1 MDNRLAPL
9 LTRGESLSRAEYRVL
24 AHLTEH
30 PLLVGNITVR
40 ALAQATYVSTATIIR
55 LCQKLGFSGFSEFIW
70 HCKQLLADT
79 PHLAEQHHDG
89 VAELPA
95 LFQQFMVNY
104 QHTFQWV
111 TEEKRR
117 QFASLLRE
125 RESFFLYGAGF
136 SYLFAEYLTKKL
148 QVLGKTAFIS
158 GPGDSRNIF
167 LSNAARY
174 QVFIAVSRSGET
186 EQVLDKARIART
198 VGMTVVA
205 FTRASAN
212 SLAALANVHFALY
225 DEAVHFAAEA
235 AGITSFESNLVLLM
249 DLLLLEATQAG

>member
-1 MDNRLAPL
+1 MDNRLATL
-9 LTRGESLSRAEYRVL
+9 LTRGDSLTRAEYRVL
-24 AHLTEH
+24 AHLTQH

-40 ALAQATYVSTATIIR
+40 ELAQATFVSTATIMR

-70 HCKQLLADT
+70 HSKQLLADT
-79 PHLAEQHHDG
+79 PHIASQAESRPQ
-89 VAELPA
+89 LPA
-95 LFQQFMVNY
+95 LFNQFIANY
-104 QHTFQWV
+104 QQTFQWA
-111 TEEKRR
+111 TPEKRQ
-117 QFASLLRE
+117 QFSALLRHN
-125 RESFFLYGAGF
+125 ESFFLYGAGF

-186 EQVLDKARIART
+186 EQVLDKARIAGNI
-198 VGMTVVA
+198 GMTVVA

-212 SLAALANVHFALY
+212 TLAGMADLHFALY
-225 DEAVHFAAEA
+225 DEAVHYAAEA
-235 AGITSFESNLVLLM
+235 AGVTSFESNLVLLM
-249 DLLLLEATQAG
+249 DLLLLEATG

>member
-9 LTRGESLSRAEYRVL
+9 LSRGESLTRAEYRVL
-24 AHLTEH
+24 AHLTTH

-40 ALAQATYVSTATIIR
+40 ELAQETFVSTATIMR
-55 LCQKLGFSGFSEFIW
+55 LCQKLGFSGYSELIW

-79 PHLAEQHHDG
+79 PHIA
-89 VAELPA
+89 VPA
-95 LFQQFMVNY
+95 DETADLSLRFNQFIANY
-104 QHTFQWV
+104 QQTFRWA

-117 QFASLLRE
+117 FFAGLLRE
-125 RESFFLYGAGF
+125 KESFFLYGAGF

-174 QVFIAVSRSGET
+174 EVFIAVSRSGET
-186 EQVLDKARIART
+186 EQVLDKARIAKN
-198 VGMTVVA
+198 VGMTIVA

-212 SLAALANVHFALY
+212 SLASMADLHFGLY

-235 AGITSFESNLVLLM
+235 AGVTSFESNLVLLM
-249 DLLLLEATQAG
+249 DLLLLEATG

>member
-9 LTRGESLSRAEYRVL
+9 LTRGESLTRAEYRVL

-30 PLLVGNITVR
+30 PLLVGNITIR
-40 ALAQATYVSTATIIR
+40 ELAQATFVSTATIIR
-55 LCQKLGFSGFSEFIW
+55 LCQKLGFSGYSEFIW
-70 HCKQLLADT
+70 YGKQLLADT
-79 PHLAEQHHDG
+79 PRIAEQQPEG
-89 VAELPA
+89 TAELPA
-95 LFQQFMVNY
+95 LFAQFMANY
-104 QHTFQWV
+104 QQTFRWV
-111 TEEKRR
+111 TAEKRR
-117 QFASLLRE
+117 QFARLLRE

-212 SLAALANVHFALY
+212 TLAEMADIHFALF

-249 DLLLLEATQAG
+249 DLLLLEATQ

>member
-1 MDNRLAPL
+1 MDNRLTTL
-9 LTRGESLSRAEYRVL
+9 LTRGESLTRAEYRVL

-30 PLLVGNITVR
+30 PLLVGKITVR
-40 ALAQATYVSTATIIR
+40 QLAQATFVSTATIMR
-55 LCQKLGFSGFSEFIW
+55 LCQKLGFSGYSEFIW
-70 HCKQLLADT
+70 HCKSLLAET
-79 PHLAEQHHDG
+79 PHIAIQQPDNAGESS
-89 VAELPA
+89 A
-95 LFQQFMVNY
+95 LFNHFLANY
-104 QHTFQWV
+104 QLTFQWA
-111 TEEKRR
+111 TAEKRQ
-117 QFASLLRE
+117 QFTRLLRQQE
-125 RESFFLYGAGF
+125 RFFLYGAGF

-186 EQVLDKARIART
+186 EQVLDKARIARN

-205 FTRASAN
+205 FTSASAN
-212 SLAALANVHFALY
+212 SLAGLADLHFALY

-235 AGITSFESNLVLLM
+235 AGVTSFESNLVLLM
-249 DLLLLEATQAG
+249 DLLLLEATG

>member
-9 LTRGESLSRAEYRVL
+9 LTRGASLTRAEYRVL
-24 AHLTEH
+24 AHLTAH

-40 ALAQATYVSTATIIR
+40 DLAQATFVSTATIMR
-55 LCQKLGFSGFSEFIW
+55 LCQKLGFSGYSELIW
-70 HCKQLLADT
+70 HCKQLLSDT
-79 PHLAEQHHDG
+79 PHIAEHPQG
-89 VAELPA
+89 SAELPA
-95 LFQQFMVNY
+95 LFNQFIANY
-104 QHTFQWV
+104 QQTFRWA

-117 QFASLLRE
+117 QFAALLRE
-125 RESFFLYGAGF
+125 KESFFLYGAGF

-174 QVFIAVSRSGET
+174 EVFIAVSRSGET
-186 EQVLDKARIART
+186 EQVVDKVRIARN
-198 VGMTVVA
+198 VGMTVVT

-212 SLAALANVHFALY
+212 TLAGLADLHFPLY

-235 AGITSFESNLVLLM
+235 AGVTSFESNLVLLM
-249 DLLLLEATQAG
+249 DLLLLEATG

>member
-1 MDNRLAPL
+1 MDNRLTPL
-9 LTRGESLSRAEYRVL
+9 LARGETLTRAEYRVL

-40 ALAQATYVSTATIIR
+40 RLAQATYVSTATIMR
-55 LCQKLGFSGFSEFIW
+55 LCQKLGFSGYSEFIW
-70 HCKQLLADT
+70 HCKNLLAET
-79 PHLAEQHHDG
+79 PHIAVQHSAESGENSVLFNHFLA
-89 VAELPA
+89 
-95 LFQQFMVNY
+95 NY
-104 QHTFQWV
+104 QRTFQWA
-111 TEEKRR
+111 TEEKRQR
-117 QFASLLRE
+117 FTGLLRE
-125 RESFFLYGAGF
+125 QERFFLYGAGF

-186 EQVLDKARIART
+186 EQVLDKARIARN

-212 SLAALANVHFALY
+212 TLAGLADLHFALY

-235 AGITSFESNLVLLM
+235 AGVTSFESNLVLLM
-249 DLLLLEATQAG
+249 DLLLLEATG